1 MKGYTMRLNDR
12 TREERI
18 LDQPR
23 PHSREC
29 DCEDCNE
36 YEELLRIEKREAL
49 KQDLMLGEIVERDI
63 SRIEQEEISESMRKG
78 NA

>member
-49 KQDLMLGEIVERDI
+49 KRDLREGSIV
-63 SRIEQEEISESMRKG
+63 
-78 NA
+78 